1 MNRTVLVAG
10 VGMIPFSKPSAGL
23 TYDAMGASAARLALS
38 DAGIGYQDVE
48 QVYAGYVYGDSGSG
62 HAAVYH
68 LGLTTIPVFNVNSNC
83 SSGSSALYLARQAV
97 ESGAA
102 ECVLVVGF
110 EQMPKGALA
119 QWFDDR
125 PSPLVRFEESVATT
139 RGWDKSTPFA
149 LQFFGR
155 AFEEHIL
162 QHGTDPRTFA
172 KIVVKA
178 RRHAAANPRAVFRE
192 VITEEDVLGSQKV
205 FGSMTRLECCPP
217 TCGAAAAI
225 LCSTDFAQRHGLKPS
240 VKIAAQSMTTDSPE
254 SFNDGDPIKVV
265 GYDMTRKAAQAVYE
279 KAGVGPRDIPV
290 IELHDCF
297 AINELISY
305 EGLGLVDPGSGD
317 AFVADG
323 RNTYG
328 GQVVVNPSG
337 GLLAKG
343 HPLGATGLAQCAEL
357 VWQLRGQAGDRQVE
371 GAHHGL
377 QHNIGLG
384 GACVVTLYE
393 KI

>member
-1 MNRTVLVAG
+1 M
-10 VGMIPFSKPSAGL
+10 
-23 TYDAMGASAARLALS
+23 
-38 DAGIGYQDVE
+38 
-48 QVYAGYVYGDSGSG
+48 
-62 HAAVYH
+62 
-68 LGLTTIPVFNVNSNC
+68 
-83 SSGSSALYLARQAV
+83 
-97 ESGAA
+97 
-102 ECVLVVGF
+102 
-110 EQMPKGALA
+110 
-119 QWFDDR
+119 
-125 PSPLVRFEESVATT
+125 
-139 RGWDKSTPFA
+139 
-149 LQFFGR
+149 
-155 AFEEHIL
+155 
-162 QHGTDPRTFA
+162 
-172 KIVVKA
+172 VKA

-225 LCSTDFAQRHGLKPS
+225 LCSTDFAKRHGLKPS

-254 SFNDGDPIKVV
+254 SFNDGNPIKVV
-265 GYDMTRKAAQAVYE
+265 GYNMTRKAAQAVYE
-279 KAGVGPRDIPV
+279 KAGVGPGDIPV

-305 EGLGLVDPGSGD
+305 EGLGIVDPGSGD

-337 GLLAKG
+337 GLLTKG
-343 HPLGATGLAQCAEL
+343 HPLGATSLAQCAEL

-384 GACVVTLYE
+384 GACEVTLYE